1 MGNASR
7 KRRNVETAIAVCIGA
22 LSACC
27 RADEIGSNARC
38 AGSRVVAPL
47 TAELVVARIR
57 GGVRCISSAA
67 RCAGCMI
74 GCSQSRI
81 GSHCARSVWTC
92 AAGKSKTESP
102 FSMQR
107 T

>member
-7 KRRNVETAIAVCIGA
+7 KRRNVETAIAVCLGGLGA
-22 LSACC
+22 RC
-27 RADEIGSNARC
+27 RSGEIGSNARC

-47 TAELVVARIR
+47 TAELVVACIR

-74 GCSQSRI
+74 GLQPIQDRLPLREVGLNLRGRQI
-81 GSHCARSVWTC
+81 
-92 AAGKSKTESP
+92 EN
-102 FSMQR
+102 
-107 T
+107 